1 MSSGTEQRP
10 HTTGPAPLAEE
21 TNAAMPRPT
30 GPWTPPQRAPF
41 PPPAA
46 AWAPPP
52 AWSLPPAG
60 LGPHPP
66 GVPAPPAR
74 SGTRWG
80 WIVLGIVAAIA
91 AVVLI
96 GTVAA
101 NNRTMTVNG
110 TVTIY
115 GMSGYVTP
123 GSGCTGTVAS
133 GMPVTL
139 YDASGSVV
147 GTATLT
153 GSGIAA
159 NTWSTYTSGYADSC
173 SYAFTMTDVAATDDH
188 YRVKAGSASGDG
200 VGFSREQLE
209 TSGAHVTYR

>member
-1 MSSGTEQRP
+1 MSSGTDQRP
-10 HTTGPAPLAEE
+10 RTTVPASVAEE
-21 TNAAMPRPT
+21 TTVAMPRPV
-30 GPWTPPQRAPF
+30 GPWTPPRPAPF
-41 PPPAA
+41 ARPPARPA
-46 AWAPPP
+46 TP

-60 LGPHPP
+60 LGPVAA
-66 GVPAPPAR
+66 GFPAPPPR
-74 SGTRWG
+74 SGMRWG
-80 WIVLGIVAAIA
+80 WFVIAIVAAIA
-91 AVVLI
+91 AVALI

-123 GSGCTGTVAS
+123 GSGCTGTLAS

-153 GSGIAA
+153 GSGIATD
-159 NTWSTYTSGYADSC
+159 TWSTYTSGYADSC
-173 SYAFTMTDVAATDDH
+173 SYSFTMTDVAATDDH

-200 VGFSREQLE
+200 VGFTREQLE

>member
-21 TNAAMPRPT
+21 TTMATPRPT
-30 GPWTPPQRAPF
+30 GPWTPPRPTPF
-41 PPPAA
+41 AGPPVRPAL
-46 AWAPPP
+46 P
-52 AWSLPPAG
+52 AWSVPPAG
-60 LGPHPP
+60 LGPVAA
-66 GVPAPPAR
+66 GFAAPPPR

-80 WIVLGIVAAIA
+80 WIVIAIVAAIA
-91 AVVLI
+91 AVALI

-101 NNRTMTVNG
+101 NNRTMTVHG

-123 GSGCTGTVAS
+123 GSGCTGALAS

-153 GSGIAA
+153 GSGSAA
-159 NTWSTYTSGYADSC
+159 NTWSTYTYGYADSC
-173 SYAFTMTDVAATDDH
+173 SYSFTMTGVAATDDH

-200 VGFSREQLE
+200 VGFTREQLE
-209 TSGAHVTYR
+209 TSSAHVTYR